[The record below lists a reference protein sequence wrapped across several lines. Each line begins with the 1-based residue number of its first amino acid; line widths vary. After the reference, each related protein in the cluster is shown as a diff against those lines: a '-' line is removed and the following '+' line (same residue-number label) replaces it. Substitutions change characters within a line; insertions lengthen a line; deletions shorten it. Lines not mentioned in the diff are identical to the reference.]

1 MDLIERNK
9 NLVKKFETMINT
21 NDKELAHELV
31 APEALFYTP
40 ASPKPLYGGEGY
52 LAVVDWMRKG
62 FPDIQWHLKEMVADS
77 KKVAVR
83 WDMTGTHTG
92 VFMGIKPTGKKISVC
107 VMNFYYFN
115 KDGKVTNDV
124 AAEGMIGIFRGIGA
138 IDHL

>member
-31 APEALFYTP
+31 APDALFYTP

-92 VFMGIKPTGKKISVC
+92 CKGTVNLKIFNRQFEDFKKNYI
-107 VMNFYYFN
+107 
-115 KDGKVTNDV
+115 
-124 AAEGMIGIFRGIGA
+124 E
-138 IDHL
+138 